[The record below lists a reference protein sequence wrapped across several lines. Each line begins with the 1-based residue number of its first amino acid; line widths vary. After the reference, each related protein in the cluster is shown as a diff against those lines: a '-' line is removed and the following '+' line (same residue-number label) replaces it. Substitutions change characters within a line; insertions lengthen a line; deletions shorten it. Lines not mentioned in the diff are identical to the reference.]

1 MTGLKSYCDRVIFW
15 PQYGPT
21 CWFNAVLISVFY
33 SQHSRNMLYKKS
45 AEWDEKIEFYRML
58 RFVLKHKYFKSKNP
72 EKDFK
77 FFDVMKPENVL
88 QMIHKI
94 NPKYATENMGTHG
107 AWASIIISKL
117 YKLLGI
123 ECLMFEVQ
131 DTKLFYDKRNHLI
144 LAKKTNTN
152 NFRSVPKPKRADY
165 ITNKL
170 NRIKNPSVIIINLEN
185 KKTFHAMF
193 YQMQKH
199 YAIPITQNNKD
210 LTSKNDRIFYN
221 GEEYILDSVMPI
233 NWNIGEVNAAKVSE
247 YISGHQIAGIT
258 CDNEKYVYN
267 GWTRYTVDNA
277 MKNAAGN
284 GQQAFNQLRPCELM
298 KFPWNIK
305 VNNEFCVNT
314 KNCNLPKATPLDHKT
329 KLCFSFSKG
338 TRTLVYIKKDYVSQH
353 LQQSLVNVPDYQ
365 SFANYHS
372 TVRKQCPPNNIRN
385 PATNRCIKHETAV
398 KKNLMKPNDKP
409 NDKPKNN
416 KNVLDKKPKEC
427 AEGKIRNPL
436 TGRCIKDPKLK
447 TFDNDKIKKP
457 KDKNVLNKKPKECAE
472 GKVRNPLT
480 GRCIKDPKLKT
491 TTKQLKHGKKPCPD
505 GKIRNKLTDR
515 CIKSPYQ
522 KALDA
527 HAKKLAKNLRN
538 K

>member
-1 MTGLKSYCDRVIFW
+1 
-15 PQYGPT
+15 
-21 CWFNAVLISVFY
+21 
-33 SQHSRNMLYKKS
+33 
-45 AEWDEKIEFYRML
+45 ML

-94 NPKYATENMGTHG
+94 NPRYATENMGTHG
-107 AWASIIISKL
+107 GWASIIISKL

-131 DTKLFYDKRNHLI
+131 DKKLFYDKRNHLI
-144 LAKKTNTN
+144 LTKKTDTN

-170 NRIKNPSVIIINLEN
+170 NRIKNPSVIIINSEH
-185 KKTFHAMF
+185 KKGFHTMF

-210 LTSKNDRIFYN
+210 LLSNEDRIFYN
-221 GEEYILDSVMPI
+221 GEEYVLDSVMPI
-233 NWNIGEVNAAKVSE
+233 NWNIGVVNAANVSE

-284 GQQAFNQLRPCELM
+284 GQAFNQLRPCELM
-298 KFPWNIK
+298 KFPWDIK

-314 KNCNLPKATPLDHKT
+314 KNCNLPKATHLDHKT
-329 KLCFSFSKG
+329 KLCFSFNKGSK
-338 TRTLVYIKKDYVSQH
+338 TLVYIKKGYVSQH

-398 KKNLMKPNDKP
+398 KKNLMKPNNKP
-409 NDKPKNN
+409 NDEPNN
-416 KNVLDKKPKEC
+416 N
-427 AEGKIRNPL
+427 
-436 TGRCIKDPKLK
+436 
-447 TFDNDKIKKP
+447 
-457 KDKNVLNKKPKECAE
+457 KNVLNKKPKECAE
-472 GKVRNPLT
+472 GKIRNPLT

-505 GKIRNKLTDR
+505 GKIRNNLTGR

-527 HAKKLAKNLRN
+527 HAKKLAKKLRN
-538 K
+538 R